1 MKNHKLFTRST
12 FLGLSLILVSSLL
25 PLSVVAK
32 DTTDASTSADSTTST
47 KKTKTTKNKT
57 SKAKSEK
64 SKETKESEASKESKK
79 SKESKEGK
87 KGKSKHSGKGKTEES
102 NTSTTT
108 SSTTSGIADQKSD
121 EVLHQLSEH
130 YAALKSW
137 KSRLIQKLVASSEQK
152 SVELLSVVDVSVK
165 QPNLIALNLRAG
177 MPGGSMYSD
186 GKDAYFY
193 SQILNKYNV
202 KPAPSDLEKLFGD
215 VSSRYVNGPY
225 AMYSLLPS
233 VVGKD
238 PYSSIMAGVKKV
250 EYAGTE
256 DVEGTPCH
264 HLRFTQAN
272 FNWDL
277 WVDAGKDP
285 WIVKVSPDLFADI
298 ANAAPKSLGRVLS
311 KNTKMSLTFRY
322 KNWVANPSL
331 KKTAFDF
338 EPPPESTETK
348 SFAPDTAEEKPEKTE
363 KSPLVGKEAPTFKLA
378 LTDGKEFDL
387 SKHKNKD
394 VVVIDFWASW
404 CPPCRESLPVLL
416 KVTKNFKDNHVVFYP
431 INVGESLDTV
441 KEYLTKANLDMVA
454 ALDSDKKISELYGVN
469 GIPQTVIIDKNGVIQ
484 VLDVGYSSN
493 MEKRITSDLETLV
506 KSKSSD

>member
-1 MKNHKLFTRST
+1 MKKHELFARST
-12 FLGLSLILVSSLL
+12 FVGLSLVLVSALL
-25 PLSVVAK
+25 PLDVCAK
-32 DTTDASTSADSTTST
+32 KSSADSSATTENATTEST
-47 KKTKTTKNKT
+47 TTKSKSTKSKTTKAKTEKTAKTKHSKKTKGD
-57 SKAKSEK
+57 E
-64 SKETKESEASKESKK
+64 
-79 SKESKEGK
+79 
-87 KGKSKHSGKGKTEES
+87 
-102 NTSTTT
+102 TSTSSSASSNS
-108 SSTTSGIADQKSD
+108 SSTTAGIADQKSD
-121 EVLHQLSEH
+121 EILHSLSDL
-130 YAALKSW
+130 YSGLKSW
-137 KSRLIQKLVASSEQK
+137 KSRLIQKLVASSDQK

-165 QPNLIALNLRAG
+165 QPDLIALNLRAG

-202 KPAPSDLEKLFGD
+202 KQAPSDLEKLFGD
-215 VSSRYVNGPY
+215 ASSRYVNGPY

-238 PYSSIMAGVKKV
+238 PYGSIMAGVKKV

-256 DVEGTPCH
+256 DVDGTACH

-277 WVDAGKDP
+277 WVDAGKNP
-285 WIVKVSPDLFADI
+285 WIVKVSPDLFADL
-298 ANAAPKSLGRVLS
+298 AGATPKSLGRVIP

-331 KKTAFDF
+331 KKSAFDF
-338 EPPPESTETK
+338 EPPPESTETR
-348 SFAPDTAEEKPEKTE
+348 SFAPDTAEEKPEKPE
-363 KSPLVGKEAPTFKLA
+363 KSPMVGKDAPTFKVP

-387 SKHKNKD
+387 SRHKNKD

-416 KVTKNFKDNHVVFYP
+416 KVTKGFKNEHVVFYP
-431 INVGESLDTV
+431 INVGESLETV

-454 ALDSDKKISELYGVN
+454 GLDTDKKISQLYGVN
-469 GIPQTVIIDKNGVIQ
+469 GIPQTVIIDKNGVVQ
-484 VLDVGYSSN
+484 VLDVGYSTD
-493 MEKRITSDLETLV
+493 MERRITSDLDALV
-506 KSKSSD
+506 KSKSSN